1 VIADVTDKGTGAA
14 LYMAMSR
21 TLIRTFA
28 VTHYPDPVAAL
39 TAANLR
45 LLADSRIEMFVT
57 VFFGILDPA
66 SGQLAYCNAGH
77 NPPYI
82 FSGAAR
88 ALTQTL
94 RRTGTPLGVLDD
106 VTWEAGAAHLAPGDV
121 FVLYTDGVTEAQNA
135 AEEFWGEAQLQATT
149 LTHLGQRAAQMR
161 TAILADIH
169 AFVGRAPQSDDI
181 TLMVI
186 ARE

>member
-1 VIADVTDKGTGAA
+1 MTPTPDSRLLA
-14 LYMAMSR
+14 LA
-21 TLIRTFA
+21 LIRTFA

-88 ALTQTL
+88 ALTQAL

-149 LTHLGQRAAQMR
+149 LTHLGQRAAQIR